1 MLPHPPS
8 PWQPIT
14 CLAKTVIAW
23 TILNFIIAILSFDT
37 CTRARRLILCHL
49 MSVPGS
55 LGPSLTCSEV
65 FGADIDKFCTNFVQY
80 NKHINIST
88 HVGAFNIPAIS
99 WLNVLLSWDQKQQ
112 MQFFLLFEVEI
123 SFTSSVVCNFIEAW
137 V

>member
-1 MLPHPPS
+1 MSFLSSFWIDFEILGTSIILKRNVLYNILLPHPPS
-8 PWQPIT
+8 AWQPIT

-23 TILNFIIAILSFDT
+23 TILNFIIAILLFDT
-37 CTRARRLILCHL
+37 CTRAGRLILCHL

-88 HVGAFNIPAIS
+88 HIYTCKSVQQSGNILIKCFV
-99 WLNVLLSWDQKQQ
+99 W
-112 MQFFLLFEVEI
+112 
-123 SFTSSVVCNFIEAW
+123 
-137 V
+137 